1 MESLRWQVLKVQGKM
16 RKIEENAED
25 RGSMQNILVIGFDT
39 RNIVCSARRAG
50 YKVCSIDVFRDFDL
64 QECAYA
70 SALLECR
77 TAQELRELDV
87 SKIKAQMAAFGLEFD
102 AIVLGSG
109 LEVLDHDSFSCTVLA
124 SCLDNIQKAS
134 NKKYLA
140 KRLEALGISHP
151 NCYSPDEIDA
161 IEYPVMVKPASGGG
175 GIFNKVAR
183 NKQELLSILEDLL
196 RLDQHRSDQHRLNPE
211 FAEEKVVIQDFLE
224 GVPSSVSL
232 LSTKHEALS
241 VAVNEQLIG
250 TPWLSRLPFAY
261 CGNITPFRNEQAD
274 EMENLAEEL
283 VLDFNLLGSNGVD
296 FLVTETGPA
305 VLEINPRFQG
315 SLDTVEK
322 AMNINLFEAHTG
334 CFRDELPP
342 KPEANCFAARGII
355 YSDREL
361 FIDKKLMDVILREK
375 GADIPSQ
382 GTKIEPD
389 WPLTSLFSC
398 TPTREDAILSLER
411 GVKRIKTFIEYK
423 TKIGSA

>member
-1 MESLRWQVLKVQGKM
+1 
-16 RKIEENAED
+16 
-25 RGSMQNILVIGFDT
+25 MQNILVIGFDT

-50 YKVCSIDVFRDFDL
+50 YNVCSIDAFRDLDL

-70 SALLECR
+70 SALLKCR

-87 SKIKAQMAAFGLEFD
+87 SKLKNQIDAFGLKFD

-109 LEVLDHDSFSCTVLA
+109 LEMLDHNNFSCIVLA
-124 SCLDNIQKAS
+124 SSPNNIQKAS
-134 NKKYLA
+134 NKKYLS
-140 KRLEALGISHP
+140 KRLEALGIPYP

-161 IEYPVMVKPASGGG
+161 VEYPVMIKPASGGG
-175 GIFNKVAR
+175 GIFNRVAR
-183 NKQELLSILEDLL
+183 NKQELVSVLEDLF
-196 RLDQHRSDQHRLNPE
+196 RLDQQRLDQYRLSPD
-211 FAEEKVVIQDFLE
+211 FAEEAVVIQDFLE
-224 GVPSSVSL
+224 GIPSSVSL

-250 TPWLSRLPFAY
+250 IPWLSRLPFAY
-261 CGNITPFRNEQAD
+261 CGNITPFRNEQTE
-274 EMENLAEEL
+274 EMETLAEEL
-283 VLDFNLLGSNGVD
+283 VLDFKLLGSNGVD
-296 FLVTETGPA
+296 FVVTETGPA

-322 AMNINLFEAHTG
+322 AMNINLFEAHKG
-334 CFRDELPP
+334 CFRGALPP

-361 FIDKKLMDVILREK
+361 FIDRKLMDVILREK

-382 GTKIEPD
+382 GTKIKPD

-398 TPTREDAILSLER
+398 TSTREDSFRSLEM
-411 GVKRIKTFIEYK
+411 GAKRIKTFIER
-423 TKIGSA
+423 